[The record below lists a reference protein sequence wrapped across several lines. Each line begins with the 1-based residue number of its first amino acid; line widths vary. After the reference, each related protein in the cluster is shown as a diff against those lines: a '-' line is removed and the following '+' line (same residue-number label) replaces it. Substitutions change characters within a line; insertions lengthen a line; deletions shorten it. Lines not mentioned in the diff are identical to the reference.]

1 MYTQC
6 VIFPLSWQQW
16 VITSKYNG
24 RSKLTH
30 SIRCVIIWMKKRS
43 QNVFYPLYRCPIIAL
58 CSTVFYPLYRCPI
71 IALCSTVFYPLY
83 RCPIIALCSTALM
96 APVVAGAV
104 VGTILPILAATI
116 LAYCITGYIRDSLFG
131 GTVKKCIGP
140 SCNILV
146 STTLNTLVN
155 VCSSLY

>member
-43 QNVFYPLYRCPIIAL
+43 QNVFYSLYRCPIIAL
-58 CSTVFYPLYRCPI
+58 S
-71 IALCSTVFYPLY
+71 STVFYPLY

-146 STTLNTLVN
+146 STMLNTLVN